1 MSAMTGPRSPTS
13 PWPQEPQTLALPGP
27 SSPAALF
34 PLPDSRPSSFNRISP
49 RGASSRGTAAELPDN
64 YFSFNTESPSNFK
77 GKGHFPYALPNESP
91 EGKFISGKDIAEQ
104 RPPFFGTGSGN
115 STCIPDPA
123 VYKLSLNR
131 QTGDSTSSGTTKSVS
146 APALGPSVRL
156 VSTEACAELV
166 GSHAHDL
173 MLLDVRPYAHFFRGN
188 IKGALNLCI
197 PTTLL
202 KRPSF
207 DTKKLANTFTDEADR
222 KYFGR
227 WRQCRY
233 IIVYDAATSN
243 MKDAAPLA
251 NVVKKFTAEGWNGD
265 GMILTGG
272 FKAFSSRF
280 PELTQQQQ
288 QLPALDAQSKK
299 TSPMHID
306 LPQSAPVAGGCNI
319 PESSNAT
326 IPFFGNIRQHM
337 DLVGGVGQIPLKHSE
352 HLPASQRR
360 SLPPWL
366 REVSDPADQG
376 RLAASRF
383 FDIEKTELERMK
395 QALSY
400 DQNNDS
406 SSDKPSSPRYRV
418 AGIEKGAKNRYNDIY
433 PYDHSRV
440 KLHDIPHGGCD
451 YVNASYLKAEYSN
464 QHYIATQAPVP
475 DTFDDFWRVIWEQD
489 IRLVV
494 SLTAEVERGQVKCH
508 PFWKSGTYG
517 QFHVNNFS
525 KKYIP
530 MEPADPS
537 NPQSVVAGVEK
548 SSTDSTDNPTLI
560 VRHFG
565 LTKHLFS
572 LLKRRASKQLYGSQ
586 FDASCITFKF
596 GNQALNIKASSLT
609 HYADEALVFATR
621 RDQDIVQILQV
632 RERQIVPLW
641 QAKLPWG
648 QWGSIDILKTAFD
661 GSDGLY
667 VLHRFTPFIEGRG
680 RDWHHPFV
688 KQARQS
694 NREGFIY
701 LTRYSL
707 KSPNGSVRMTTF
719 PEHADFEPSA
729 LAAASEG
736 IFAIAWCHRM
746 FSNHV
751 VVHYTV
757 IDGSEYD
764 IAPNLI
770 GFSYLSRQLRKWHG
784 QNTRGP
790 MVRDMVFNDRSSQ
803 LLYYYQAKTLY
814 ASFQKLGSSDSPI
827 LYENSTSVQFA
838 NNLSL
843 LFSIGVPFFG
853 THETL
858 DLDGLAVCRWR
869 YLSLGIATHRK
880 ENWTV
885 ACVLR
890 SEASCRAI
898 NCRHILNLDRGRRL
912 RDWGVVARLYGFR
925 DSKDTLG
932 CKVATSPKGT
942 RIAVT
947 NWNVLYIWA
956 LEPGAL
962 INMDLENY
970 YHPSWR
976 SSSTGQIELR
986 PIVLRLDAVCFQ
998 LRFTE
1003 KEDELVAITDRGIM
1017 LWNLT
1022 SARGTRTCQ
1031 ELAI

>member
-34 PLPDSRPSSFNRISP
+34 PLSDSRPSSFNKISP

-64 YFSFNTESPSNFK
+64 YFSFSADSPSSFK
-77 GKGHFPYALPNESP
+77 GKGHFPHALPNESP
-91 EGKFISGKDIAEQ
+91 EGKFIFEKGIAEQ
-104 RPPFFGTGSGN
+104 HPPYFGTGSG
-115 STCIPDPA
+115 SSACIPDPA
-123 VYKLSLNR
+123 VYRLSLNR
-131 QTGDSTSSGTTKSVS
+131 QTWESTSSGTTKSVS
-146 APALGPSVRL
+146 APGLGPSVRL

-166 GSHAHDL
+166 GSHAHDI
-173 MLLDVRPYAHFFRGN
+173 MLLDVRPYAHFSRGS

-222 KYFGR
+222 KSFGR

-251 NVVKKFTAEGWNGD
+251 NLVKKFTAEGWNGD
-265 GMILTGG
+265 GMVLTGG

-288 QLPALDAQSKK
+288 QQQQPVLGAQSMK

-319 PESSNAT
+319 PESSNAA

-406 SSDKPSSPRYRV
+406 SSDRPSSPRYRV

-440 KLHDIPHGGCD
+440 KLHDIPRGGCD

-508 PFWKSGTYG
+508 PYWKSGTYG

-530 MEPADPS
+530 MEPSEPS
-537 NPQSVVAGVEK
+537 NSQSVDTGVEK
-548 SSTDSTDNPTLI
+548 ASTESTDSTDNPTLV

-565 LTKHLFS
+565 LSHLGFPFEPLREVTQIQYADWPDFGTTSQPKHLLNLIEQCDKIRHATASAAPGNPNRPVLVHCSAGCGRTGTFCTVDS
-572 LLKRRASKQLYGSQ
+572 VLDVLKRQRAEPGGQHDGRS
-586 FDASCITFKF
+586 FD
-596 GNQALNIKASSLT
+596 
-609 HYADEALVFATR
+609 
-621 RDQDIVQILQV
+621 
-632 RERQIVPLW
+632 
-641 QAKLPWG
+641 
-648 QWGSIDILKTAFD
+648 
-661 GSDGLY
+661 
-667 VLHRFTPFIEGRG
+667 
-680 RDWHHPFV
+680 
-688 KQARQS
+688 
-694 NREGFIY
+694 
-701 LTRYSL
+701 
-707 KSPNGSVRMTTF
+707 
-719 PEHADFEPSA
+719 
-729 LAAASEG
+729 
-736 IFAIAWCHRM
+736 
-746 FSNHV
+746 
-751 VVHYTV
+751 
-757 IDGSEYD
+757 
-764 IAPNLI
+764 
-770 GFSYLSRQLRKWHG
+770 
-784 QNTRGP
+784 
-790 MVRDMVFNDRSSQ
+790 Q
-803 LLYYYQAKTLY
+803 LLGGGQLDLVAKTL
-814 ASFQKLGSSDSPI
+814 SDFRTQRP
-827 LYENSTSVQFA
+827 SVVQ
-838 NNLSL
+838 NLSQFVL
-843 LFSIGVPFFG
+843 CYESIL
-853 THETL
+853 EW
-858 DLDGLAVCRWR
+858 AVAQMP
-869 YLSLGIATHRK
+869 G
-880 ENWTV
+880 EN
-885 ACVLR
+885 
-890 SEASCRAI
+890 
-898 NCRHILNLDRGRRL
+898 
-912 RDWGVVARLYGFR
+912 
-925 DSKDTLG
+925 
-932 CKVATSPKGT
+932 
-942 RIAVT
+942 
-947 NWNVLYIWA
+947 
-956 LEPGAL
+956 PG
-962 INMDLENY
+962 
-970 YHPSWR
+970 
-976 SSSTGQIELR
+976 
-986 PIVLRLDAVCFQ
+986 
-998 LRFTE
+998 
-1003 KEDELVAITDRGIM
+1003 
-1017 LWNLT
+1017 
-1022 SARGTRTCQ
+1022 
-1031 ELAI
+1031 